1 MIMMIVTWQKEEEA
15 RESQE
20 CNVFDKV
27 NGLRVALCFGGCR
40 VLGCINSCGFH
51 GVRISGSRL
60 TSAYISP
67 LFTSEVFTRQLLVSR
82 NLHAMGNHL
91 SISS

>member
-40 VLGCINSCGFH
+40 VLGCII
-51 GVRISGSRL
+51 VV
-60 TSAYISP
+60 
-67 LFTSEVFTRQLLVSR
+67 VFM
-82 NLHAMGNHL
+82 ACE
-91 SISS
+91 

>member
-1 MIMMIVTWQKEEEA
+1 MMIVIWLKEEEA
-15 RESQE
+15 RGSQE

-60 TSAYISP
+60 TSAFISP
-67 LFTSEVFTRQLLVSR
+67 LQETS
-82 NLHAMGNHL
+82 LHSPPSAQQHDT
-91 SISS
+91 SSSY

>member
-60 TSAYISP
+60 TCAYISP
-67 LFTSEVFTRQLLVSR
+67 LFTSEVYMRQLLVSR

>member
-1 MIMMIVTWQKEEEA
+1 MSTSYRQRQRRRQAAAASKKEEEA

-40 VLGCINSCGFH
+40 VLGCIIA
-51 GVRISGSRL
+51 V
-60 TSAYISP
+60 
-67 LFTSEVFTRQLLVSR
+67 VFMVCE
-82 NLHAMGNHL
+82 
-91 SISS
+91 